1 MLVGM
6 VTIVN
11 HCQLIILSKMCT
23 KKKGESEGI
32 AFYIHLDIE
41 DLTVY

>member
-1 MLVGM
+1 
-6 VTIVN
+6 
-11 HCQLIILSKMCT
+11 MCNFQK

-41 DLTVY
+41 GLTVY